1 MSTDRS
7 SPTWR
12 PRLPLTIVAATAAA
26 ALAVAL
32 PAADHADGHSEE
44 AHVAKKG
51 DMSVKHEVLHDG
63 MRKLW
68 EDHIT
73 WTRLFIV
80 SAVADLPDLEAT
92 TERLLRNQKHIGNAI
107 KPYYGDAAGEQL
119 TKLLTEHILGAAD
132 LLAAAKAGDDAA
144 VAELS
149 DRWYCNGDEIADF
162 LHSANP
168 DHWPRREMRAMMREH
183 LDLTLEEAVAN
194 LTGDHATDIRA
205 YDRIHKQILSMADML
220 SDGIAAQFPTR
231 FR

>member
-7 SPTWR
+7 STTWR
-12 PRLPLTIVAATAAA
+12 PRMPLAIVAAAAAA

-32 PAADHADGHSEE
+32 PVADHADGHSED
-44 AHVAKKG
+44 AHAAQKG
-51 DMSVKHEVLHDG
+51 DMSAKHEALHDD

-107 KPYYGDAAGEQL
+107 KPYYGEAAGEQL
-119 TKLLTEHILGAAD
+119 TKLLTEHILVAAD
-132 LLAAAKAGDDAA
+132 LLGAAKAGDDDA
-144 VAELS
+144 VAKHS
-149 DRWYCNGDEIADF
+149 DRWYQNGNEIGDF

-168 DHWPRREMRAMMREH
+168 DNWHRGEMRSMMREH
-183 LDLTLEEAVAN
+183 LDLTLKEAVAN
-194 LTGDHATDIRA
+194 LTNDHRTDVRA
-205 YDRIHKQILSMADML
+205 YNQIHRQILPMADML
-220 SDGIAAQFPTR
+220 SDGIAAQFPKR